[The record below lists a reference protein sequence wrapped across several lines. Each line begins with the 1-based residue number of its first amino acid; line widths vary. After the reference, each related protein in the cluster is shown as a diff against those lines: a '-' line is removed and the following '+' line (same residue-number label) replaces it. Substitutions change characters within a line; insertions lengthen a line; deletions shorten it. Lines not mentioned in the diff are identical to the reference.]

1 MVRSRRATLRLDL
14 MLIVGAALQFLALPA
29 QPAEVGPGNA
39 PVCELKLEGP
49 IDAGDSEKLSAA
61 LSALGAAG
69 GFDSRDVRLCLN
81 SLGGNYDE
89 ALKLMTT
96 LLTFTNVATI
106 VDAGAE
112 CYSACAF
119 LFLAGNAQRSEDG
132 ELAPNRT
139 LDVRGTLGFHAP
151 YLQTG
156 TGTDVTAA
164 TIENFRRGV
173 SAIAKMLEIDRRELI
188 PRGLLAK
195 ALQVRSNELLY
206 VDTIEKIGVWSIRL
220 KGYKPPAAL
229 SSKMLDQACRNK
241 DMWTN
246 FSHTVLGRAADDSVT
261 LHGLRQSDFPEIRGS
276 DEPIKLVDGRFRAT
290 LDLFGHEATNVCIID
305 VYANEKNELFLS
317 LTMFPADQQQPEPE
331 PFAEQVTA
339 RLDDPQSLEVI
350 STPLWYV
357 YAPET
362 ALMSLGRPGIEV
374 SPSAP

>member
-1 MVRSRRATLRLDL
+1 MVQSRRAKLRLDL
-14 MLIVGAALQFLALPA
+14 VVAATAALQFGVPPVRA
-29 QPAEVGPGNA
+29 AEVGPANPA
-39 PVCELKLEGP
+39 VCELKLEGP
-49 IDAGDSEKLSAA
+49 IEAGDSDKLSAA
-61 LSALGAAG
+61 LSAQGAAG
-69 GFDSRDVRLCLN
+69 GFDSRELRLCLN

-89 ALKLMTT
+89 ALKLMAT
-96 LLTFTNVATI
+96 LLTFTNIETI

-119 LFLAGNAQRSEDG
+119 LFLAGNTQRSEDG

-195 ALQVRSNELLY
+195 ALQVKSNELLY
-206 VDTIEKIGVWSIRL
+206 VDTIEKVGVWSVKL

-229 SSKMLDQACRNK
+229 TSKMLDQACRNK

-246 FSHTVLGRAADDSVT
+246 FSHSILGRAADDRDE
-261 LHGLRQSDFPEIRGS
+261 LHGLRQSDFPEIRGT
-276 DEPIKLVDGRFRAT
+276 DDPIKLVDGRFHST

-305 VYANEKNELFLS
+305 VYADEKNELYLS
-317 LTMFPADQQQPEPE
+317 LTMFPADQQLPEPE
-331 PFAEQVTA
+331 PFAEQVKS
-339 RLDDPQSLEVI
+339 RLTDPQSLEVI

-357 YAPET
+357 YGPET
-362 ALMSLGRPGIEV
+362 TLMSLGRPG
-374 SPSAP
+374 SAMAPQ

>member
-1 MVRSRRATLRLDL
+1 MPS
-14 MLIVGAALQFLALPA
+14 GPPAA
-29 QPAEVGPGNA
+29 
-39 PVCELKLEGP
+39 
-49 IDAGDSEKLSAA
+49 STAA
-61 LSALGAAG
+61 HVS
-69 GFDSRDVRLCLN
+69 LCLN

-96 LLTFTNVATI
+96 LLTFTNVATV

-206 VDTIEKIGVWSIRL
+206 VDTIEKVGVWSIKL

-229 SSKMLDQACRNK
+229 TSKMLDQACRNK

-246 FSHTVLGRAADDSVT
+246 FSHTVLGAPCRRSRRRCMAC
-261 LHGLRQSDFPEIRGS
+261 GS
-276 DEPIKLVDGRFRAT
+276 RIFRKSAGRTSPSSWPTDAFARRSISLGTRRPTCALSMSIPT
-290 LDLFGHEATNVCIID
+290 RRTSC
-305 VYANEKNELFLS
+305 YLS

-339 RLDDPQSLEVI
+339 RLNDPQSLEVI

-357 YAPET
+357 YAPDT
-362 ALMSLGRPGIEV
+362 ALMSLARPGIEV
-374 SPSAP
+374 RPSAP